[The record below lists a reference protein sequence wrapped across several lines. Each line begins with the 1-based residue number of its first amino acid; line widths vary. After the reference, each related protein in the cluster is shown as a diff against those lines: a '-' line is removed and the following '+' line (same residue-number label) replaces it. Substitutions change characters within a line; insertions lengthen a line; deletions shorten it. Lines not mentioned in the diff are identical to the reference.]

1 MNGRIPDNRG
11 PYDRS
16 RPANGSRTGSVP
28 PRRQAGVP
36 RPETVVPEEKQ
47 PETLLEKIN
56 GWRLG
61 ISIEIEPIIRGLVC
75 LLLISFFALL
85 QTTLFARFRPFGAV
99 PDLLLP
105 LVVAISMTIR
115 EKWGAVSGLAA
126 AFIIESLGG
135 ATVTILPLLYMPTGY
150 LCGLLTIYY
159 FRNGLAVRAM
169 YTGVTT
175 LARCLF
181 TLIIIYMSSPSV
193 NLPAVLLHITL
204 PEFVSTAVFS
214 FLPHLAVRYAFRLT
228 EGKKIDG

>member
-1 MNGRIPDNRG
+1 MNGRIPDPRD
-11 PYDRS
+11 PYG
-16 RPANGSRTGSVP
+16 RPPSGQRTGPSPRQPSRRMP
-28 PRRQAGVP
+28 P
-36 RPETVVPEEKQ
+36 PENAAPEEKQ

-61 ISIEIEPIIRGLVC
+61 ISIEIEPIIRGLIC

-99 PDLLLP
+99 PDLMLP

-135 ATVTILPLLYMPTGY
+135 ATVTILPLLYMPVGY

-159 FRNGLAVRAM
+159 FRDGLAVRAM

-181 TLIIIYMSSPSV
+181 TLIILYMSSPSV
-193 NLPAVLLHITL
+193 NLPATLLHVSL
-204 PEFVSTAVFS
+204 PEFVSTAVFA
-214 FLPHLAVRYAFRLT
+214 FLPHLTVRYAFRLT
-228 EGKKIDG
+228 EGKKLDG